1 MNGVTISGVGAYAP
15 PGILA
20 NEDLEKL
27 VDTSDEWIVQRT
39 GMKRRHIAGPN
50 EATSD
55 IALPAAL
62 AALSAAGC
70 EAKDV
75 QCVIVATATPDYLF
89 PATACIVAARL
100 GIPGAAAF
108 DVSIGCSGF
117 VYALTTAA
125 ALIRS
130 GVYARI
136 LVIGAETLSK
146 LVDYTDRATCVLFGD
161 GAGAVVVE
169 RSDEDCF
176 LGSDLGAEGS
186 DPSVLYLPGGGSR
199 MPLNR
204 MMNGHVGGSVNA
216 HSAASS
222 GVAGSNGVISE
233 ERLGYIQ
240 MQGQAVFKFAVQQM
254 AGSVQAALAKAGLA
268 PSDVD
273 FVVPHQANKRIVDAT
288 MKMLQLPL
296 DKCISNIDEYGNTS
310 AASIPLALADAVR
323 SGQVKKGNIVVF
335 VAFGAGLSWGA
346 VVWRWLGAPVG
357 TPPVAAATQ
366 AAQA

>member
-1 MNGVTISGVGAYAP
+1 MASGVTISGVGAYAP

-39 GMKRRHIAGPN
+39 GMRRRHIAGPD

-62 AALSAAGC
+62 AAMEAAGC

-117 VYALTTAA
+117 VYAVTTAA

-130 GVYARI
+130 GVYSRI

-161 GAGAVVVE
+161 GAGAVVLE

-176 LGSDLGAEGS
+176 LGSELGAEGS

-199 MPLNR
+199 LPFNR
-204 MMNGHVGGSVNA
+204 AANGHMNGHVPSPA
-216 HSAASS
+216 PSDT
-222 GVAGSNGVISE
+222 NGALSE

-254 AGSVQAALAKAGLA
+254 AGSVQAALAKAGLK

-296 DKCISNIDEYGNTS
+296 EKCISNIDEYGNTS

-323 SGQVKKGNIVVF
+323 AGQVKKGNVVVF

-357 TPPVAAATQ
+357 TPAGSASQ

>member
-1 MNGVTISGVGAYAP
+1 MYGVTISGVGAYAP
-15 PGILA
+15 PGVLT

-55 IALPAAL
+55 LAFPAAL
-62 AALSAAGC
+62 AALAAATR
-70 EAKDV
+70 EPKDI
-75 QCVIVATATPDYLF
+75 QCIIVATATPDYLF
-89 PATACIVAARL
+89 PATACLVASRL
-100 GIPGAAAF
+100 GVPGAAAF

-117 VYALTTAA
+117 VYALTTGA

-130 GVYARI
+130 GVYSRMLI
-136 LVIGAETLSK
+136 IGAETLSK

-161 GAGAVVVE
+161 GAGAVVLE
-169 RSDEDCF
+169 RSEEDCF
-176 LGSDLGAEGS
+176 LGSELGAEGS

-199 MPLNR
+199 LPFNR
-204 MMNGHVGGSVNA
+204 ATNGHLNGAPEGRV
-216 HSAASS
+216 AAPAP
-222 GVAGSNGVISE
+222 VDANGALAA

-254 AGSVQAALAKAGLA
+254 AGSVQAALEKAGLTTA
-268 PSDVD
+268 DVD

-296 DKCISNIDEYGNTS
+296 DKCITNIDEYGNTS
-310 AASIPLALADAVR
+310 SASIPLALAEAVR
-323 SGQVKKGNIVVF
+323 AGQVKKGNVVVF

-357 TPPVAAATQ
+357 DVPSIAP
-366 AAQA
+366 AQASQA

>member
-1 MNGVTISGVGAYAP
+1 
-15 PGILA
+15 
-20 NEDLEKL
+20 
-27 VDTSDEWIVQRT
+27 
-39 GMKRRHIAGPN
+39 
-50 EATSD
+50 
-55 IALPAAL
+55 
-62 AALSAAGC
+62 
-70 EAKDV
+70 
-75 QCVIVATATPDYLF
+75 VIVATATPDYLF

-130 GVYARI
+130 GVYSRI

-161 GAGAVVVE
+161 GAGAVVLE

-176 LGSDLGAEGS
+176 LGSELGAEGS

-199 MPLNR
+199 LPFNR
-204 MMNGHVGGSVNA
+204 AMNGHA
-216 HSAASS
+216 
-222 GVAGSNGVISE
+222 NGRVPSPAPSDANGALSE

-254 AGSVQAALAKAGLA
+254 AGSVQAALAKAGLK
-268 PSDVD
+268 PTDVD

-296 DKCISNIDEYGNTS
+296 EKCISNIDEYGNTS

-323 SGQVKKGNIVVF
+323 AGEVKKGNVVVF

-357 TPPVAAATQ
+357 STSQ
-366 AAQA
+366 AAQV

>member
-1 MNGVTISGVGAYAP
+1 MNGVTITGVGAYAP
-15 PGILA
+15 AGILT

-39 GMKRRHIAGPN
+39 GMKRRHIAGPK

-55 IALPAAL
+55 LAFPAAL
-62 AALSAAGC
+62 AALDAAGRTPGDIEC
-70 EAKDV
+70 L
-75 QCVIVATATPDYLF
+75 IVATATPDYLF
-89 PATACIVAARL
+89 PATACLVGARL
-100 GIPGAAAF
+100 GIPGVAAF

-117 VYALTTAA
+117 VYALTTAS

-130 GVYARI
+130 GVYGRI

-146 LVDYTDRATCVLFGD
+146 IVDYTDRKTCVLFGD
-161 GAGAVVVE
+161 GAGAVMLE
-169 RSDEDCF
+169 RSEEDCF

-199 MPLNR
+199 SPLNR
-204 MMNGHVGGSVNA
+204 ALNGKAENGRVNSTATGAEDGQMNSTA
-216 HSAASS
+216 T
-222 GVAGSNGVISE
+222 

-254 AGSVQAALAKAGLA
+254 AGSVQAALAKAGLTVA
-268 PSDVD
+268 DVD

-296 DKCISNIDEYGNTS
+296 DKCITNIDEYGNTS
-310 AASIPLALADAVR
+310 SASIPLALADSVR
-323 SGQVKKGNIVVF
+323 AGQVKNGNVVVF

-346 VVWRWLGAPVG
+346 VVWRWRGAPVG
-357 TPPVAAATQ
+357 EARAAAPAG